1 MWAMWKNNPGIVS
14 TLLAYPHT
22 RLDCTDIGGYT
33 GLHWACIHNSSSVI
47 PIIGKDGRCTSDM
60 INLRNAWGSTA
71 LIAAVERGYLD
82 CVKEMD
88 KLEGTNFETKNSQGE
103 TLLEVGRRKN
113 HATVVHY
120 LTERSSQVT
129 EDVATNTTE
138 RMNLIEH
145 NVKRKMKA

>member
-1 MWAMWKNNPGIVS
+1 M
-14 TLLAYPHT
+14 
-22 RLDCTDIGGYT
+22 
-33 GLHWACIHNSSSVI
+33 
-47 PIIGKDGRCTSDM
+47 
-60 INLRNAWGSTA
+60 
-71 LIAAVERGYLD
+71 AAVDRGNLD

-88 KLEGTNFETKNSQGE
+88 KFEGTDFETKNSQGE